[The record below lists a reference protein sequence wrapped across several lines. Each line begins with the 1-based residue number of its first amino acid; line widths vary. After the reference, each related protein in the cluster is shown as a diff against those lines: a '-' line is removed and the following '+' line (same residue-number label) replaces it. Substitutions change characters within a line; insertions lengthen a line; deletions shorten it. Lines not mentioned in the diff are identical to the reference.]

1 MRMKYCVSLC
11 LSHTT
16 HKLLRVCS
24 SVELLVNRINKLSY
38 SPTKPTPNKRMIQFD
53 LDESCHVI
61 RSVLE
66 ESRDDYVICLPLV
79 TCRH

>member
-11 LSHTT
+11 LSHTR

-24 SVELLVNRINKLSY
+24 SVELLVNFSKLSY
-38 SPTKPTPNKRMIQFD
+38 SPTKPTSIKRMIQFD

-66 ESRDDYVICLPLV
+66 QFRDDYVICLPLV